1 MAPVTSSQNPYE
13 RQIENRN
20 YMSPLGFKLILSKT
34 PKVDFLC
41 QSANIPGIS
50 MGTALQPTYLKDI
63 PVPGDK
69 VLYEDLTIRFLV
81 DENMENYLAIYKWMT
96 GLGYSESLGQFE
108 QLKKEDFRTNPQINS
123 DADPRYFEFSDATLQ
138 VLSSNYKPSI
148 HVNFK
153 DAFPISLSTLE
164 FDASERDYNYFTAQ
178 TTFKYTIFDITDPDG
193 VRIDNNPNKK

>member
-1 MAPVTSSQNPYE
+1 MTSSQNPYQ
-13 RQIENRN
+13 RQIDNRN

-50 MGTALQPTYLKDI
+50 MGTAVQSTYLKDI

-81 DENMENYLAIYKWMT
+81 DEKMENYLAIYKWIT
-96 GLGYSESLGQFE
+96 GLGYPESFGQYK
-108 QLKKEDFRTNPQINS
+108 QLQKDDFRNS
-123 DADPRYFEFSDATLQ
+123 TVTEAIEDPRFFEFSDATLQ

-164 FDASERDYNYFTAQ
+164 FDASIRDYNYFTAQ
-178 TTFKYTIFDITDPDG
+178 TTFKYTIFDITDPNG
-193 VRIDNNPNKK
+193 NRIDNKPIK

>member
-1 MAPVTSSQNPYE
+1 MTSSQNPYQ
-13 RQIENRN
+13 RQIDNRN

-50 MGTALQPTYLKDI
+50 MGTAVQPTYLKDI

-81 DENMENYLAIYKWMT
+81 DEQMENYLSIYKWIT
-96 GLGYSESLGQFE
+96 GLGYPESLGQFK
-108 QLKKEDFRTNPQINS
+108 QLKDDDFRTKPGVNS
-123 DADPRYFEFSDATLQ
+123 DSDPRYFEFSDATLQ

-148 HVNFK
+148 HVNFV
-153 DAFPISLSTLE
+153 DAFPGSLSTLE
-164 FDASERDYNYFTAQ
+164 FDASIADYNYFTAQ
-178 TTFKYTIFDITDPDG
+178 ATFKYTIFNITDPNG
-193 VRIDNNPNKK
+193 NRLDNIPNN